1 MRFQLSNY
9 RQLKLTSGEEII
21 CEIIQYADED
31 NAAMIIRSALKIL
44 ASERADGFR
53 YYALRPWM
61 IYCEDMHQLL
71 SINSDQLIGETIPSG
86 ELLKQYKMT
95 VKEYVT
101 SLDKKEQS
109 DIDKASKQASDEM
122 IKKLLDDI
130 NRDSDGNVIRLFP
143 QGPRTFH

>member
-1 MRFQLSNY
+1 LSNY